1 MEISILLT
9 ILSMIV
15 SLGGL
20 FPQAGEIC
28 LVKPMHFKAFKSVK
42 FNLRKILS
50 QWAVKLV
57 LRRLCLLN
65 TVILIDAQKAAQ
77 STIIQL
83 QNIQFKG

>member
-28 LVKPMHFKAFKSVK
+28 LVKPMQIRAFKSVK

-57 LRRLCLLN
+57 LRGLYLLN
-65 TVILIDAQKAAQ
+65 TVILIGTQKVAQ

-83 QNIQFKG
+83 QNHNFRG